1 MSSQPLDPDYN
12 SLSKGKM
19 PVSLGNKIA
28 ICCNAVVFAVT
39 LLMALLG
46 DETKLYP
53 KKISAVSRKYP
64 TDLKASRSTFK
75 IWNAIYTFQCAWILY
90 TITLVFRKD
99 ATEIIPVKCYVL
111 YSFARICSTVW
122 RLVVSRD
129 LSTVAPFLLLL
140 TAATSLNICLLY
152 VLKGANDEK
161 LDRITCNRFDLWCTR
176 VFVPNAIVFYSMWQ
190 DIATCLSFNKM
201 LIYDAHASRSTAA
214 TTALTVLVCIVVGW
228 FVLENF
234 IIERYTRFLFLEYV
248 VLIIAAS
255 GLLKAQWKDGSG
267 NEGYILAFLILCVL
281 FLAARLGII
290 FYKEKKRLSPFIMV
304 A

>member
-1 MSSQPLDPDYN
+1 
-12 SLSKGKM
+12 M

-53 KKISAVSRKYP
+53 KKINAVSRKYP

-99 ATEIIPVKCYVL
+99 STEIIPIKCYVL

-140 TAATSLNICLLY
+140 TAATSLNICLLF

-190 DIATCLSFNKM
+190 DIATCLSFNKVNTPTKVVHVV
-201 LIYDAHASRSTAA
+201 I
-214 TTALTVLVCIVVGW
+214 ALSWPYYNYSHHHNHNHHTN
-228 FVLENF
+228 NF
-234 IIERYTRFLFLEYV
+234 F
-248 VLIIAAS
+248 
-255 GLLKAQWKDGSG
+255 
-267 NEGYILAFLILCVL
+267 
-281 FLAARLGII
+281 
-290 FYKEKKRLSPFIMV
+290 
-304 A
+304 